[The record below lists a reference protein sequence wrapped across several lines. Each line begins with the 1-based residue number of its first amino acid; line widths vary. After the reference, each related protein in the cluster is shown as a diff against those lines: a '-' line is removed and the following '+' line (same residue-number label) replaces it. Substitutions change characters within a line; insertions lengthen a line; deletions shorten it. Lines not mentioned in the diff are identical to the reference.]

1 MRTMSIDLC
10 KDGFIHSYKVW
21 VHRGEELPRQKVSE
35 VQVDRGDYDRMKM
48 MLEYVR
54 HELLPIDYEDPSSPG
69 G

>member
-1 MRTMSIDLC
+1 
-10 KDGFIHSYKVW
+10 